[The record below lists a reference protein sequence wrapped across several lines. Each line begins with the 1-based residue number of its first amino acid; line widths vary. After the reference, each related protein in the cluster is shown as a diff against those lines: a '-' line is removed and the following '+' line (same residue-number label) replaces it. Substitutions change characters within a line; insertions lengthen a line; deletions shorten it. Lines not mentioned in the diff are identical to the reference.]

1 MKMDAVHPQYYP
13 AEVNTRQITMNNQLS
28 TQKNQMP
35 CFQADIAPGYFGT
48 DGTERPMAIGQP
60 EEVIYTSPQKYF
72 RGYADFCHHHN
83 SCYGMNNFDPPAVDE
98 NFGKFTDSIRSE
110 IGTIPDNDAL
120 NAIEADI
127 TKFETSVK
135 EALDNFT
142 SGLLNIVQDQT
153 NLINLA
159 YDELKNAIS
168 GYFNTD
174 DKSDPVAAIPE
185 AENTSDGV
193 DSATTDPQL
202 FKFDEFEMKLREKF
216 MAALDELFNGLREVM
231 SVQDGFVAQGNG
243 AAFASIAENYDQ
255 MMESTN
261 SNKPTS
267 ADGTFMTSA

>member
-28 TQKNQMP
+28 TQENQIP
-35 CFQADIAPGYFGT
+35 RFQADIAPGYFGT
-48 DGTERPMAIGQP
+48 DGTEPPMAIGQP
-60 EEVIYTSPQKYF
+60 EEVIYTPHQKYF
-72 RGYADFCHHHN
+72 RGYADFCHHHH
-83 SCYGMNNFDPPAVDE
+83 SCYGMNNFDPPAVAE
-98 NFGKFTDSIRSE
+98 NFDKFTDSIRSE
-110 IGTIPDNDAL
+110 IDTIPDNDTL

-127 TKFETSVK
+127 INFETSVK
-135 EALDNFT
+135 DALDNFT

-153 NLINLA
+153 KLFNLA

-174 DKSDPVAAIPE
+174 DESDPVAAIPE
-185 AENTSDGV
+185 TENIGEGV
-193 DSATTDPQL
+193 DLATTDPQL
-202 FKFDEFEMKLREKF
+202 FKFDEFEIKLREKF
-216 MAALDELFNGLREVM
+216 IAALDELFNGLKEAM

-261 SNKPTS
+261 SDKQAS
-267 ADGTFMTSA
+267 ANGTFMTSA

>member
-28 TQKNQMP
+28 TQENQMP
-35 CFQADIAPGYFGT
+35 RFQADIAPGYFGT
-48 DGTERPMAIGQP
+48 DGTDPPMAIGQP
-60 EEVIYTSPQKYF
+60 EEVIYTSHQKYF

-110 IGTIPDNDAL
+110 IDTIPDNDTL

-127 TKFETSVK
+127 INFETSVK
-135 EALDNFT
+135 DALDNFT

-153 NLINLA
+153 NLINQA

-168 GYFNTD
+168 GYFNKD
-174 DKSDPVAAIPE
+174 DSDPVAAIPE
-185 AENTSDGV
+185 TENIGEGV

-202 FKFDEFEMKLREKF
+202 FKFDEFEIKLREKF
-216 MAALDELFNGLREVM
+216 MAALDELFSGLKAAM
-231 SVQDGFVAQGNG
+231 SAQDGFVTQGNG
-243 AAFASIAENYDQ
+243 GVFASLAENYDQ

-261 SNKPTS
+261 SNKLTS
-267 ADGTFMTSA
+267 ANGTFITSA